1 MGAARF
7 ARGHNFVPHPVV
19 ETPTVG
25 GLPGSPNKPFGGLA
39 LDFDSV
45 NPDAL
50 DYFPY
55 VIATNSSFASE
66 PPANFHLVASDRLYQ
81 LWRRVGSTPPFE
93 TIEPPG
99 APGAVLDCRSQTER
113 RLAASSG
120 VASLMAQPLLFP
132 GVQLAPGDVANVPL
146 ALPAG
151 RWELSIAY
159 TSTVTMGFAA
169 QGRRFTMP
177 AYVGRPGAYFNVGSV
192 TGSGVDS
199 PISWRISADRPS
211 VLSGDTA
218 SADIGTIAA
227 TRIPDVRRLVPL
239 RQACGK
245 YVDWFRLK

>member
-1 MGAARF
+1 M
-7 ARGHNFVPHPVV
+7 
-19 ETPTVG
+19 
-25 GLPGSPNKPFGGLA
+25 
-39 LDFDSV
+39 
-45 NPDAL
+45 
-50 DYFPY
+50 
-55 VIATNSSFASE
+55 IATNSSYASE

-169 QGRRFTMP
+169 QGKALHRCPPTS
-177 AYVGRPGAYFNVGSV
+177 GAQAPYFNVGSV
-192 TGSGVDS
+192 TGSGVD
-199 PISWRISADRPS
+199 IADLLANQRRPAVRS
-211 VLSGDTA
+211 QRRYGLRRYRDDRRHSDSGRPPPRATA
-218 SADIGTIAA
+218 TSLRQGY
-227 TRIPDVRRLVPL
+227 RRLVPPDSDRAATSRPVL
-239 RQACGK
+239 
-245 YVDWFRLK
+245 